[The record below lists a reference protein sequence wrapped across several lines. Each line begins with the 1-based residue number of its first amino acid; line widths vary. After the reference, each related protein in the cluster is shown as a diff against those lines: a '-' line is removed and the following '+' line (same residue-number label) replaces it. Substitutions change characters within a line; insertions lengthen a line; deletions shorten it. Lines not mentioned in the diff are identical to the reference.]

1 MTTNYSTSDPD
12 FLRIINCQWE
22 WIVISAASIT
32 AWSCLSVRL
41 ILKKPM
47 LPPENSSYSSEV
59 QPKLRWK
66 NSFRYKAPCTQ
77 SKSIRL
83 YSNSIKWTKT
93 LSYTYTSSARNIKEN
108 NQVLYSKN
116 YRPPTHKE
124 RLVRI
129 QHNLIKVLCM
139 RSDWCRI
146 KAALHFFLCR
156 LRSLINKLHVTAA
169 KFLTPN
175 SLE

>member
-12 FLRIINCQWE
+12 FLLIINCQWE

-47 LPPENSSYSSEV
+47 LPPENSRYSSEV
-59 QPKLRWK
+59 QPRLRWK
-66 NSFRYKAPCTQ
+66 NSFRYKAPCRQ
-77 SKSIRL
+77 SKAIRL

-129 QHNLIKVLCM
+129 QQNLIKVLCM

-156 LRSLINKLHVTAA
+156 LRSPINKLHVTAA